1 VSGVVGVYF
10 LDGRPVG
17 REVIERMTDSIT
29 HRGPDGVGI
38 WNSGPVGLGHRMLW
52 TTPESLHE
60 QLPLEDKAGKIVL
73 TADARIDNRDELI
86 AALDLPRHAER
97 EISDSELILRAY
109 EKWGEQC
116 PEKLLGDFAFA
127 IWDDRRQHLFLSR
140 DHFGVK
146 PLYYYRSDRL
156 FVCASEIKALLCVPE
171 VPRRLNDARVADY
184 LVPMMEDKAVTFY
197 REIFRLPPGH
207 SVTISREGAAV
218 RPYWSFDPSREI
230 RFNSDGEYAEAF
242 RHLFTEAVRC
252 RLRSA
257 FPVGSMLSGGLD
269 SSSVVCMARALLRKD
284 GKQPLRTFSA
294 TFDDVPEC
302 DEQPFIN
309 AVLAQDG
316 LEPHF
321 VRADRISPLTDL
333 VRVFH
338 HEDEA
343 VWVPNL
349 FMLWGGVYN
358 AARQQGVRVLLD
370 GCEGDITVSHGYAHL
385 ADLTRRG
392 RWWALMTEVVG
403 LSKNLDVSLWK
414 ILWRLGI
421 RPVVPE
427 PVVRTWRVLRR
438 RQRSEYD
445 INSIIKPD
453 FARCHLGKSSQRIE
467 RLPENQFRMVCYS
480 KKSHWYD
487 LTSGFNA
494 YILEVADKATA
505 AFSIEPRH
513 PFYDRRLAEFCLAL
527 PPEQKL
533 HQGWTRVI
541 MRRALAG
548 LLPDKIAWRGG
559 KANLSRNFARGLLA
573 FERETLED
581 VILND
586 SQTIEAYVD
595 MTALRKAYNQY
606 VSHEGNADSLT
617 VWKAVTLALWLRHTG
632 LTA

>member
-1 VSGVVGVYF
+1 MSGIIGIYC
-10 LDGRPVG
+10 LDGRPIDPMVL
-17 REVIERMTDSIT
+17 ERMGESIA
-29 HRGPDGVGI
+29 HRGQDGAGM
-38 WNSGPVGLGHRMLW
+38 WNSGPVGLGHRMRW

-60 QLPLEDKAGKIVL
+60 QLPLVNKTGKLIL
-73 TADARIDNRDELI
+73 TADARIDNRDELM
-86 AALDLPRHAER
+86 AALDLTGHPGRV
-97 EISDSELILRAY
+97 ISDGELILSAY
-109 EKWGEQC
+109 ERWGECC

-127 IWDDRRQHLFLSR
+127 IWDGRKQHLFLAR

-146 PLYYYRSDRL
+146 PFYYYRSDRL
-156 FVCASEIKALLCVPE
+156 FVFASEIKALFNIPE
-171 VPRRLNDARVADY
+171 VPRRLNEARVADY
-184 LVPMMEDKAVTFY
+184 LAPMMEDKTVTFY
-197 REIFRLPPGH
+197 QEIFRLPPRH
-207 SVTISREGAAV
+207 SMTVNREEARARSYWALDPAREV
-218 RPYWSFDPSREI
+218 RFK
-230 RFNSDGEYAEAF
+230 SDAEYAEAF
-242 RHLFTEAVRC
+242 RQLFTEAVRC

-269 SSSVVCMARALLRKD
+269 SSSVVCVARALLRED
-284 GKQPLRTFSA
+284 GNQRLHTFSA

-302 DEQPFIN
+302 DERGFIN
-309 AVLAQDG
+309 AVLAQGG

-333 VRVFH
+333 DRIFH

-343 VWVPNL
+343 FWVPNL

-385 ADLTRRG
+385 ADLTRTG
-392 RWWALMTEVVG
+392 RWWALMTEVGG
-403 LSKNLDVSLWK
+403 LSKNLDASPWK

-427 PVVRTWRVLRR
+427 PVVRTWRVLRK
-438 RQRSEYD
+438 RQRPEHD
-445 INSIIKPD
+445 INSITKPD
-453 FARCHLGKSSQRIE
+453 FARRYPGLSQGIDDFS
-467 RLPENQFRMVCYS
+467 ENPSRPVCLS
-480 KKSHWYD
+480 TRSHWDD

-494 YILEVADKATA
+494 YALEVADKATA

-548 LLPDKIAWRGG
+548 LLPDEIAWRGS
-559 KANLSRNFARGLLA
+559 KANLSQNFARGLLA

-586 SQTIEAYVD
+586 SQSIEAYVD
-595 MTALRKAYNQY
+595 MAALRKTYDQY
-606 VSHEGNADSLT
+606 VSGGRYSDAET
-617 VWKAVTLALWLRHTG
+617 VWKAVTLASWLRHTG